1 MEKKAN
7 LDRLKEIDWFEDE
20 MVRRYAQMQD
30 KRESDIKEQ
39 KAIAEAEWEKIFAK
53 LKEEEQKRR
62 AEMEYVEN
70 LRNELQQQ
78 EYEEMLRDKEWR
90 EEIKR

>member
-1 MEKKAN
+1 
-7 LDRLKEIDWFEDE
+7 
-20 MVRRYAQMQD
+20 MQD

-53 LKEEEQKRR
+53 LKEEEQKWR

-70 LRNELQQQ
+70 LRNEL
-78 EYEEMLRDKEWR
+78 
-90 EEIKR
+90 

>member
-1 MEKKAN
+1 MIQSLMEKKAN

-20 MVRRYAQMQD
+20 MVWRYAQMQD

-39 KAIAEAEWEKIFAK
+39 KAIAEAEREKIFAK

-70 LRNELQQQ
+70 LWNELQ
-78 EYEEMLRDKEWR
+78 
-90 EEIKR
+90 